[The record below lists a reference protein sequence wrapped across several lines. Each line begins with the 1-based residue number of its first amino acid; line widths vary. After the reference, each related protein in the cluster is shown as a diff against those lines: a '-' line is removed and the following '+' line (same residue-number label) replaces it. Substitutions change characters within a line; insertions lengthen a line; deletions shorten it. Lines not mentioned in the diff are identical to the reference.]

1 MQEISSAVRTALET
15 IDRYYTRVPL
25 WYAHLYDP
33 VTGGFY
39 MSQSGVQDPDMA
51 PGIEMTCWGLSFLK
65 TYTLAFDDMPS
76 EIKAR
81 FVDFFCDRQNPES
94 GIFIDKQGPANP
106 REQARNQAAAKRA
119 LDMLS
124 ASPRYPL
131 PSGKSGEKAVRD
143 RMPAYMESPESY
155 IEWVK
160 ALPWDHGSWTA
171 GDQTQSSQQ
180 YLAMLPDAERRIY
193 TDAVVEFLND
203 RQFESGLWSPD
214 FDFNAASGAFKVGLV
229 YSAFGMRLPNP
240 ERIVDSIFRCY
251 RESKTTSP
259 YFVRNPISVM
269 NQMADYSP
277 ALAQRIKQGILD
289 NIDAVTAS
297 FGEFLCP
304 DGAFSARKGQSMI
317 SFGGVVG
324 SHGLFEGDIDATA
337 MMLIARRELYQ
348 LLGLSATPLDASS
361 FWAWVSGKE
370 PIPPITRV

>member
-1 MQEISSAVRTALET
+1 MAEITPAVKAALSK
-15 IDRYYTRVPL
+15 IDGYYTRLPL

-33 VTGGFY
+33 ITGGFY
-39 MSQSGVQDPDMA
+39 MSQSGKNDPEMA
-51 PGIEMTCWGLSFLK
+51 PAIEMTCWGLSFLHSS
-65 TYTLAFDDMPS
+65 TDIFDSMPS
-76 EIKAR
+76 EIRAK
-81 FVDFFCDRQNPES
+81 FIDFFGDRQDKES
-94 GIFIDKQGPANP
+94 GLFIDCQGPANP

-119 LDMLS
+119 LEMLK

-131 PSGKSGEKAVRD
+131 PSGKSGDSAVRAK
-143 RMPAYMESPESY
+143 MPDYMDSLESY
-155 IEWVK
+155 LDWIK

-180 YLAMLPDAERRIY
+180 YLAMLPEPERRRY
-193 TDAVVEFLND
+193 SDAVIEWLLE
-203 RQFESGLWSPD
+203 RQFESGFWSPD

-229 YSAFGMRLPNP
+229 FSAFGMRLPNP
-240 ERIVDSIFRCY
+240 ERIVDSIFKCY
-251 RESKTTSP
+251 RESVTSSP

-277 ALAQRIKQGILD
+277 GIAEKIKQGILD

-304 DGAFSARKGQSMI
+304 DGAFSARKGKSMV

-337 MMLIARRELYQ
+337 MMLTARRELYQ
-348 LLGLSATPLDASS
+348 LLGLEATRLDASC
-361 FWAWVSGKE
+361 FWNWVSGKKPLPE
-370 PIPPITRV
+370 IELA